1 MRGQL
6 EDTLAGRHRGAD
18 TEEGGRGLWLAQQLA
33 DLVQIRRSPAG
44 MTVRVH
50 AWLS

>member
-1 MRGQL
+1 MPGSSAMRSP
-6 EDTLAGRHRGAD
+6 DAGEGAD
-18 TEEGGRGLWLAQQLA
+18 TDEGGRGLWLAHQLA